1 MLIKA
6 ALSPDTKIPSDG
18 LTSKIISEM
27 AEYEIQ
33 YLDVLNKMNLEPD
46 DLERVFKLM
55 LTIRCHRLSVNQKV
69 IIKNRFENRTK
80 HIYRNGSLKH

>member
-6 ALSPDTKIPSDG
+6 ALSSDTKIPSDG

-46 DLERVFKLM
+46 DLEVFL
-55 LTIRCHRLSVNQKV
+55 N
-69 IIKNRFENRTK
+69 
-80 HIYRNGSLKH
+80 

>member
-46 DLERVFKLM
+46 DLEGFLNWCSLYGAIG
-55 LTIRCHRLSVNQKV
+55 LTDSVE
-69 IIKNRFENRTK
+69 R
-80 HIYRNGSLKH
+80 

>member
-1 MLIKA
+1 MNQLKANVKSKVLIKA

-46 DLERVFKLM
+46 DLEG
-55 LTIRCHRLSVNQKV
+55 LSN
-69 IIKNRFENRTK
+69 
-80 HIYRNGSLKH
+80 